1 MGILAPLST
10 GDTTTRAAPALGAAP
25 HSRHLKLPGEPT
37 YAHFLETHGPVAS
50 GRWVV
55 GTEGT
60 SPKPQGNPGHIP
72 TAQLCSPPG
81 AAGTG
86 SPPPPT
92 RARARPSTHARAQAH
107 TRAHPLPP
115 ARSPG
120 LWQVRGSPG
129 DGQEGPDACRLST
142 GPLAVHAKTSGQAV
156 DPLLSSRS
164 SLQTSPLRL
173 TSARTDGADQS
184 RPAAVPTQ
192 GRGLR
197 PWGSPSNFLKGGGGR
212 RGRVNPA
219 PLGRRP

>member
-1 MGILAPLST
+1 MGS
-10 GDTTTRAAPALGAAP
+10 GDGG
-25 HSRHLKLPGEPT
+25 HVSE
-37 YAHFLETHGPVAS
+37 AS
-50 GRWVV
+50 GKPRAHSYSSALLPSWGRRHRV
-55 GTEGT
+55 TT
-60 SPKPQGNPGHIP
+60 SPN
-72 TAQLCSPPG
+72 
-81 AAGTG
+81 
-86 SPPPPT
+86 
-92 RARARPSTHARAQAH
+92 ARARAQAH

-164 SLQTSPLRL
+164 SLQTSPLRP